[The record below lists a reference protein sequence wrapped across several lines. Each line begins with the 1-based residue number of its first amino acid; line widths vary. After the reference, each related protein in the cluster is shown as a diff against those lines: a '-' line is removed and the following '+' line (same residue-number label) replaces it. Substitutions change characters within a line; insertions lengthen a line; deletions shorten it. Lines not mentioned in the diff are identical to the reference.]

1 MPTPSTRERKALS
14 KLRQIVHGPG
24 ELLRASWVK
33 MQHPC
38 GRDSCRCSKAKRHWH
53 LSWYVSQSKDGKQRM
68 KCVPREQLDEV
79 RRWVSRYQEAREL
92 LAIVGD
98 EYWEQIGKRR
108 KQKRKR

>member
-1 MPTPSTRERKALS
+1 MPTTSTRERMALS
-14 KLRQIVHGPG
+14 KLRQIIHGPG

-38 GRDSCRCSKAKRHWH
+38 GKSYCRCSRAKRHWH
-53 LSWYVSQSKDGKQRM
+53 LSWYVSQSKNGKQRM
-68 KCVPREQLDEV
+68 KCVPRDQVEEV

-98 EYWEQIGKRR
+98 AHWDRIGKSR
-108 KQKRKR
+108 K